1 MQRLIELNMKFKQ
14 RILSLRFV
22 VFCMI
27 ASFITTSF
35 AQETIIFLQNDGL
48 TDLISTCDNNDQQ
61 AINKLLSF
69 ALPDTISINELW
81 YGESLGRGIPCIMKS
96 SMFDECYASLKM
108 KSFSWILRIY
118 SERYDSDSLLYVF
131 RDDNGVPIYD
141 YMLVKPVVKDTSSFP
156 KKILVDVRFSRKQSD
171 GLNEIEN
178 LLIQWGEMMNSFGLN
193 YLKLNKIPPVPD
205 SLYNIVEKKEWY

>member
-1 MQRLIELNMKFKQ
+1 MQRLIELNMKFKR
-14 RILSLRFV
+14 RILFLRFV
-22 VFCMI
+22 IFFMMT
-27 ASFITTSF
+27 SFITASL
-35 AQETIIFLQNDGL
+35 AQETIKFLQNDGL
-48 TDLISTCDNNDQQ
+48 NDFIIACDNNDQK
-61 AINKLLSF
+61 AINELLSF
-69 ALPDTISINELW
+69 ALPDTITINELW
-81 YGESLGRGIPCIMKS
+81 YDESLGRGIPVIMKS
-96 SMFDECYASLKM
+96 SMLDEYYASLKI

-118 SERYDSDSLLYVF
+118 SGRYDSDTLLYVF
-131 RDDNGVPIYD
+131 RDDNSVPVYD
-141 YMLVKPVVKDTSSFP
+141 YELIKPVIIDTSSFP